1 MKICYKCSNLLIEY
15 NFELI
20 LMINGFGR
28 FLINI
33 FMTNYIFLHTIYT
46 HLPKVSGQNVDHINV
61 HDVFICFTQKF
72 TKTSKKT
79 RLIFLSECSQ
89 KIRKNVFLLV
99 L

>member
-1 MKICYKCSNLLIEY
+1 MYEVSFILAYKYFNWNQNAVQILLGNYKIFIDNSQ
-15 NFELI
+15 
-20 LMINGFGR
+20 
-28 FLINI
+28 
-33 FMTNYIFLHTIYT
+33 MTYT

-99 L
+99 LNAP